1 MTRHIMLISLMW
13 FLKIRHELTNST
25 EATVPSRKQPGS
37 TCISCYMIYNPTHK
51 YKI

>member
-25 EATVPSRKQPGS
+25 EATVPSRKQPEL
-37 TCISCYMIYNPTHK
+37 YMYIMLHDLQSHA
-51 YKI
+51 